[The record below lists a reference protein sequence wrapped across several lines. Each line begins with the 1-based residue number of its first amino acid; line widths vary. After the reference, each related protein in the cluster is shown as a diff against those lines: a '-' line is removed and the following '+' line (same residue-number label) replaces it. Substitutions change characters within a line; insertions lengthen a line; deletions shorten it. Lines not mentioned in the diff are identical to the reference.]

1 MPTHSSTGS
10 SRAAQHAI
18 PARRPASSRP
28 WRVRESRWPTA
39 RARISVRWWRGSP
52 RRSRSATAR
61 CRSTLT
67 RRSYSGRGGSALPR
81 RSVRKRSRS
90 SWRRS
95 QKSGSPRRRRT
106 WCTTCSCCSRSGAW
120 GPMRWR
126 GCCVIGTDR
135 LNLTPSLGEART
147 LARDYDVVPLYAE
160 FIGDLETPIS
170 AVLKFSGEENVFL
183 LESAEAAERFG
194 RYSFLGF
201 DPKRTL
207 SYRNGIY
214 TIVDA
219 DGVREVAAKD
229 PFSGLAELVGKKS
242 VAPLPN
248 LPAFVGGAVGYFSY
262 DAVRYLERLPDAPPD
277 DLHLPE
283 AYFAITNTLIVFDH
297 LRHKVLVI
305 SLVDAANLRDVEGE
319 GFAAAY
325 RRAADDVRRVS
336 ERLAAPETRRAFLPG
351 DGGLEISSNFTRS
364 GYEEAVERAKD
375 YIRAGDAFQIVPSQ
389 RFFAE
394 IGDLNPFLLYRG
406 LRTVNPSPYMTYLKL
421 GDLSLVGASPEP
433 LVRVEGRR
441 VMTRPIAGTRRRGA
455 TPEEDALLAE
465 ELLADAKERAEH
477 VMLVDL
483 GRNDIGR
490 VAEIGTV
497 GLENFME
504 VERYSHVMHIVST
517 VEGDLRAEYTALD
530 ALAAAFPAG
539 TVSGA
544 PKVRAMEIIDELEPT
559 RRGPYAGAT
568 GYYGVDGRLDTCITL
583 RTALLKGDR
592 VYFQA
597 GGGVVADSMPSLEY
611 EETRNKAGA
620 IVRALDVARNRG
632 MWL

>member
-1 MPTHSSTGS
+1 MNATG
-10 SRAAQHAI
+10 
-18 PARRPASSRP
+18 
-28 WRVRESRWPTA
+28 
-39 RARISVRWWRGSP
+39 
-52 RRSRSATAR
+52 RS
-61 CRSTLT
+61 
-67 RRSYSGRGGSALPR
+67 
-81 RSVRKRSRS
+81 
-90 SWRRS
+90 
-95 QKSGSPRRRRT
+95 
-106 WCTTCSCCSRSGAW
+106 
-120 GPMRWR
+120 
-126 GCCVIGTDR
+126 
-135 LNLTPSLGEART
+135 LTPSLTEARR
-147 LARDYDVVPLYAE
+147 LAREYDVVPLYAE
-160 FIGDLETPIS
+160 LIGDLETPIS
-170 AVLKFSGEENVFL
+170 AALKFADEENVFL

-207 SYRNGIY
+207 SYRDGLY
-214 TIVDA
+214 TVVDA
-219 DGVREVAAKD
+219 DGVHEVPAKD
-229 PFSGLAELVGKKS
+229 PFRGLAEIVGQKS

-262 DAVRYLERLPDAPPD
+262 DAVRYVEKLSAELAPPD
-277 DLHLPE
+277 ELRVPE
-283 AYFAITNTLIVFDH
+283 AYFAVTETLIVFDH

-325 RRAADDVRRVS
+325 RRAAAEVRRVA
-336 ERLAAPETRRAFLPG
+336 ERLAAPNVRRALPDG
-351 DGGLEISSNFTRS
+351 DGAGFEISSNFTRAA
-364 GYEEAVERAKD
+364 YEEAVEKAKE

-389 RFFAE
+389 RFCAE
-394 IGDLNPFLLYRG
+394 LGDLDPFLLYRG

-421 GDLSLVGASPEP
+421 GDLALVGASPEP

-441 VMTRPIAGTRRRGA
+441 VMTRPVAGTRRRGA

-483 GRNDIGR
+483 GRNDLGR

-497 GLENFME
+497 QLESFME

-517 VEGDLRAEYTALD
+517 VEGVLRERYTALD

-568 GYYGVDGRLDTCITL
+568 GYYGIDGRLDTCITL
-583 RTALLKGDR
+583 RTALLKGSR
-592 VYFQA
+592 AYFQA
-597 GGGVVADSMPSLEY
+597 GGGVVADSVPSLEY

-620 IVRALDVARNRG
+620 IVRALEVAMSRE

>member
-1 MPTHSSTGS
+1 MPSL
-10 SRAAQHAI
+10 AE
-18 PARRPASSRP
+18 ARR
-28 WRVRESRWPTA
+28 
-39 RARISVRWWRGSP
+39 
-52 RRSRSATAR
+52 
-61 CRSTLT
+61 
-67 RRSYSGRGGSALPR
+67 
-81 RSVRKRSRS
+81 
-90 SWRRS
+90 
-95 QKSGSPRRRRT
+95 
-106 WCTTCSCCSRSGAW
+106 
-120 GPMRWR
+120 
-126 GCCVIGTDR
+126 
-135 LNLTPSLGEART
+135 
-147 LARDYDVVPLYAE
+147 LARRYEVVPLYAE
-160 FIGDLETPIS
+160 LIGDLETPIS
-170 AVLKFSGEENVFL
+170 AALRFADEENVFL

-207 SYRNGIY
+207 SYRDGIY

-262 DAVRYLERLPDAPPD
+262 DAVRYLGRLPDAPPD

-336 ERLAAPETRRAFLPG
+336 ERLAAPETRRAFFPG

-364 GYEEAVERAKD
+364 GYEEAVERAKE

-433 LVRVEGRR
+433 LVRVERRR

-497 GLENFME
+497 QLENFME

-583 RTALLKGDR
+583 RTALLKGGR

-597 GGGVVADSMPSLEY
+597 GGGVVAGSVPSLEY

>member
-1 MPTHSSTGS
+1 MSGTG
-10 SRAAQHAI
+10 R
-18 PARRPASSRP
+18 
-28 WRVRESRWPTA
+28 
-39 RARISVRWWRGSP
+39 
-52 RRSRSATAR
+52 
-61 CRSTLT
+61 
-67 RRSYSGRGGSALPR
+67 
-81 RSVRKRSRS
+81 
-90 SWRRS
+90 
-95 QKSGSPRRRRT
+95 
-106 WCTTCSCCSRSGAW
+106 
-120 GPMRWR
+120 
-126 GCCVIGTDR
+126 
-135 LNLTPSLGEART
+135 NLMPSLSEARK
-147 LARDYDVVPLYAE
+147 LAREYDVVPLYGE

-170 AVLKFSGEENVFL
+170 AALKFADEENVFL
-183 LESAEAAERFG
+183 LESAEEAERFG

-207 SYRNGIY
+207 SYRDGVY
-214 TIVDA
+214 TVVDA

-229 PFSGLAELVGKKS
+229 PFRGLAQIVGKKS

-262 DAVRYLERLPDAPPD
+262 DAVRYLERLPGSTPD
-277 DLHLPE
+277 ELRVPE
-283 AYFAITNTLIVFDH
+283 AYFVVTDTLIVFDH

-305 SLVDAANLRDVEGE
+305 SVIDASNLRDVEGE

-325 RRAADDVRRVS
+325 RRAADDIRRIS
-336 ERLAAPETRRAFLPG
+336 ERLAAPTARRSLPA
-351 DGGLEISSNFTRS
+351 GGSGVEVSSNFTRT
-364 GYEEAVERAKD
+364 GYEEAVEKAKE

-394 IGDLNPFLLYRG
+394 IGDLDPFLLYRG
-406 LRTVNPSPYMTYLKL
+406 LRTVNPSPYMTYLKI
-421 GDLSLVGASPEP
+421 GDMALVGASPEP

-441 VMTRPIAGTRRRGA
+441 VMTRPVAGTRRRGA
-455 TPEEDALLAE
+455 TLEEDALLAE

-483 GRNDIGR
+483 GRNDLGR
-490 VAEIGTV
+490 VAQTGSV
-497 GLENFME
+497 ALESFMK

-517 VEGDLRAEYTALD
+517 VEGDLCEDLTALD

-568 GYYGVDGRLDTCITL
+568 GYYGIDGRLDTCITL
-583 RTALLKGDR
+583 RTALLKDGR
-592 VYFQA
+592 AYFQA
-597 GGGVVADSMPSLEY
+597 GGGVVADSVPSLEY

-620 IVRALDVARNRG
+620 IVRALEVARSRG

>member
-1 MPTHSSTGS
+1 MSG
-10 SRAAQHAI
+10 I
-18 PARRPASSRP
+18 G
-28 WRVRESRWPTA
+28 RELVP
-39 RARISVRWWRGSP
+39 SP
-52 RRSRSATAR
+52 
-61 CRSTLT
+61 
-67 RRSYSGRGGSALPR
+67 
-81 RSVRKRSRS
+81 
-90 SWRRS
+90 
-95 QKSGSPRRRRT
+95 
-106 WCTTCSCCSRSGAW
+106 
-120 GPMRWR
+120 
-126 GCCVIGTDR
+126 
-135 LNLTPSLGEART
+135 GEARR
-147 LARDYDVVPLYAE
+147 LAREYDVVPLYAE

-170 AVLKFSGEENVFL
+170 AALKFSGESDVFL

-207 SYRNGIY
+207 SYRDGVY
-214 TIVDA
+214 TVVDA
-219 DGVREVAAKD
+219 DGVREVPSKD
-229 PFSGLAELVGKKS
+229 PFRGLAEIVGRKS

-262 DAVRYLERLPDAPPD
+262 DAVRYLERLPQAPPD
-277 DLHLPE
+277 DLAVPE
-283 AYFAITNTLIVFDH
+283 AYFAVTDTLVVFDH

-305 SLVDAANLRDVEGE
+305 SLVDTANLRDVEGE

-325 RRAADDVRRVS
+325 RRAADDIRRVAA
-336 ERLAAPETRRAFLPG
+336 RLAAPVVSRALPSG
-351 DGGLEISSNFTRS
+351 DGTLEVSSNFTRA
-364 GYEEAVERAKD
+364 GYEEAVERAKE
-375 YIRAGDAFQIVPSQ
+375 YIRAGDAFQVVPSQ

-394 IGDLNPFLLYRG
+394 VGDLDPFLLYRG

-421 GDLSLVGASPEP
+421 GDMALVGASPEP

-455 TPEEDALLAE
+455 TPEEDAALAE
-465 ELLADAKERAEH
+465 ELLADEKERAEH

-483 GRNDIGR
+483 GRNDLGR
-490 VAEIGTV
+490 VGEIGTV
-497 GLENFME
+497 RLESFME

-517 VEGDLRAEYTALD
+517 VEGALREGLTALD

-544 PKVRAMEIIDELEPT
+544 PKVRAMEIVDELEPT

-583 RTALLKGDR
+583 RTALLKGGR
-592 VYFQA
+592 AYFQA
-597 GGGVVADSMPSLEY
+597 GGGVVADSVPELEY

-620 IVRALDVARNRG
+620 IVRALEVARSRG

>member
-1 MPTHSSTGS
+1 MNVTG
-10 SRAAQHAI
+10 
-18 PARRPASSRP
+18 
-28 WRVRESRWPTA
+28 
-39 RARISVRWWRGSP
+39 
-52 RRSRSATAR
+52 RS
-61 CRSTLT
+61 
-67 RRSYSGRGGSALPR
+67 
-81 RSVRKRSRS
+81 
-90 SWRRS
+90 
-95 QKSGSPRRRRT
+95 
-106 WCTTCSCCSRSGAW
+106 
-120 GPMRWR
+120 
-126 GCCVIGTDR
+126 
-135 LNLTPSLGEART
+135 LTPSLTEARR
-147 LARDYDVVPLYAE
+147 LAREYDVVPLYAE
-160 FIGDLETPIS
+160 LIGDLETPIS
-170 AVLKFSGEENVFL
+170 AALKFADEENVFL

-207 SYRNGIY
+207 SYRDGLY

-219 DGVREVAAKD
+219 DGVREVPAKD
-229 PFSGLAELVGKKS
+229 PFRGLAEIVGQKS

-262 DAVRYLERLPDAPPD
+262 DAVRYVEKLPMELAPPD
-277 DLHLPE
+277 ELRVPE
-283 AYFAITNTLIVFDH
+283 AYFAVTETLIVFDH

-325 RRAADDVRRVS
+325 RRAADDVRRVA
-336 ERLAAPETRRAFLPG
+336 ERLAAPNVRRALPDG
-351 DGGLEISSNFTRS
+351 DGAGFEISSNFTRAA
-364 GYEEAVERAKD
+364 YEEAVEKAKE

-394 IGDLNPFLLYRG
+394 IGDLDPFLLYRG

-421 GDLSLVGASPEP
+421 GDLALVGASPEP

-441 VMTRPIAGTRRRGA
+441 VMIRPAAGTRRRGA
-455 TPEEDALLAE
+455 TPQEDALLAE

-483 GRNDIGR
+483 GRNDLGR

-497 GLENFME
+497 QLESFME

-517 VEGDLRAEYTALD
+517 VEGILREQYTALD

-568 GYYGVDGRLDTCITL
+568 GYYSIDGRLDTCITL
-583 RTALLKGDR
+583 RTALLKGSR
-592 VYFQA
+592 AYFQA
-597 GGGVVADSMPSLEY
+597 GAGVVADSVPSLEY

-620 IVRALDVARNRG
+620 MVRALEVATSRE

>member
-1 MPTHSSTGS
+1 MSGTGRNLFPS
-10 SRAAQHAI
+10 L
-18 PARRPASSRP
+18 PEARR
-28 WRVRESRWPTA
+28 
-39 RARISVRWWRGSP
+39 
-52 RRSRSATAR
+52 
-61 CRSTLT
+61 
-67 RRSYSGRGGSALPR
+67 
-81 RSVRKRSRS
+81 
-90 SWRRS
+90 
-95 QKSGSPRRRRT
+95 
-106 WCTTCSCCSRSGAW
+106 
-120 GPMRWR
+120 
-126 GCCVIGTDR
+126 
-135 LNLTPSLGEART
+135 
-147 LARDYDVVPLYAE
+147 LAREYDVVPLYAE

-170 AVLKFSGEENVFL
+170 AALKFADEENVFL

-201 DPKRTL
+201 DPKRIL
-207 SYRNGIY
+207 SYKDGLY
-214 TIVDA
+214 TVIDA

-229 PFSGLAELVGKKS
+229 PFRGLAEIVGKKNI
-242 VAPLPN
+242 VPLPN

-262 DAVRYLERLPDAPPD
+262 DAVRYLEKLPDAPSD
-277 DLHLPE
+277 DLNVPE
-283 AYFAITNTLIVFDH
+283 AYFAVTDTLIVFDH

-305 SLVDAANLRDVEGE
+305 SLIDAAGLRDVEGE

-325 RRAADDVRRVS
+325 RRAADDIRRVA
-336 ERLAAPETRRAFLPG
+336 ERLAAPSARRSLPSGYGAF
-351 DGGLEISSNFTRS
+351 EVSSNFTRT
-364 GYEEAVERAKD
+364 GYEEAVERAKE

-394 IGDLNPFLLYRG
+394 VGDLDPFLLYRG

-421 GDLSLVGASPEP
+421 GDLALVGASPEP

-483 GRNDIGR
+483 GRNDLGR

-497 GLENFME
+497 RLESFME
-504 VERYSHVMHIVST
+504 IECYSHVMHIVST
-517 VEGDLRAEYTALD
+517 VEGELRKDLTALN

-544 PKVRAMEIIDELEPT
+544 PKVRAMEIIAELEPT

-583 RTALLKGDR
+583 RTALLKDDR
-592 VYFQA
+592 AFFQA
-597 GGGVVADSMPSLEY
+597 GGGVVADSVAGLEY

-620 IVRALDVARNRG
+620 MVRALEVARSQE

>member
-1 MPTHSSTGS
+1 MNATDRNLRPPL
-10 SRAAQHAI
+10 AE
-18 PARRPASSRP
+18 ARRL
-28 WRVRESRWPTA
+28 VRE
-39 RARISVRWWRGSP
+39 
-52 RRSRSATAR
+52 
-61 CRSTLT
+61 
-67 RRSYSGRGGSALPR
+67 
-81 RSVRKRSRS
+81 
-90 SWRRS
+90 
-95 QKSGSPRRRRT
+95 
-106 WCTTCSCCSRSGAW
+106 
-120 GPMRWR
+120 
-126 GCCVIGTDR
+126 
-135 LNLTPSLGEART
+135 
-147 LARDYDVVPLYAE
+147 YDVVPLYAE

-170 AVLKFSGEENVFL
+170 AALKFADEENVFL

-207 SYRNGIY
+207 SYRDGIY

-277 DLHLPE
+277 DLHVPE
-283 AYFAITNTLIVFDH
+283 AYFAVTDTLIVFDH

-319 GFAAAY
+319 GFTAAY
-325 RRAADDVRRVS
+325 RRAADDVRRVA
-336 ERLAAPETRRAFLPG
+336 EMLAAPATRRAFPFG

-364 GYEEAVERAKD
+364 GYEEAVERAKE

-421 GDLSLVGASPEP
+421 GELVLVGASPEP

-497 GLENFME
+497 QLETFME

-517 VEGDLRAEYTALD
+517 VEGDLRQKYTALD

-583 RTALLKGDR
+583 RTALLKGGR
-592 VYFQA
+592 AYFQA
-597 GGGVVADSMPSLEY
+597 GGGVVADSVPSLEY

-620 IVRALDVARNRG
+620 IVRALEVARSRG

>member
-1 MPTHSSTGS
+1 MNATDRYLMPSL
-10 SRAAQHAI
+10 AE
-18 PARRPASSRP
+18 ARR
-28 WRVRESRWPTA
+28 
-39 RARISVRWWRGSP
+39 
-52 RRSRSATAR
+52 
-61 CRSTLT
+61 
-67 RRSYSGRGGSALPR
+67 
-81 RSVRKRSRS
+81 
-90 SWRRS
+90 
-95 QKSGSPRRRRT
+95 
-106 WCTTCSCCSRSGAW
+106 
-120 GPMRWR
+120 
-126 GCCVIGTDR
+126 
-135 LNLTPSLGEART
+135 
-147 LARDYDVVPLYAE
+147 LARKYEVVPLYAE
-160 FIGDLETPIS
+160 LIGDLETPIS
-170 AVLKFSGEENVFL
+170 AALRFADEENVFL

-297 LRHKVLVI
+297 LRHKILVI

-336 ERLAAPETRRAFLPG
+336 ERLAAPGTRRAFLPG

-364 GYEEAVERAKD
+364 GYEEAVERAKE

-455 TPEEDALLAE
+455 TPEEDVLLAE

-497 GLENFME
+497 QLENFME

-517 VEGDLRAEYTALD
+517 VEGNLRAEYTALD

-583 RTALLKGDR
+583 RTALLKAGR

-597 GGGVVADSMPSLEY
+597 GGGVVADSVPSLEY

>member
-1 MPTHSSTGS
+1 M
-10 SRAAQHAI
+10 
-18 PARRPASSRP
+18 
-28 WRVRESRWPTA
+28 
-39 RARISVRWWRGSP
+39 
-52 RRSRSATAR
+52 
-61 CRSTLT
+61 
-67 RRSYSGRGGSALPR
+67 
-81 RSVRKRSRS
+81 
-90 SWRRS
+90 
-95 QKSGSPRRRRT
+95 
-106 WCTTCSCCSRSGAW
+106 
-120 GPMRWR
+120 
-126 GCCVIGTDR
+126 
-135 LNLTPSLGEART
+135 PSLSEARK
-147 LARDYDVVPLYAE
+147 LAREYDVVPLYGE

-170 AVLKFSGEENVFL
+170 AALKFADEENVFL
-183 LESAEAAERFG
+183 LESAEEAERFG

-207 SYRNGIY
+207 SYRDGVY

-229 PFSGLAELVGKKS
+229 PFRGLGQIVGKKS
-242 VAPLPN
+242 VAPLPK

-262 DAVRYLERLPDAPPD
+262 DAVRYLERLPGSTPD
-277 DLHLPE
+277 ELQVPE
-283 AYFAITNTLIVFDH
+283 AYFVVTDTLIVFDH

-305 SLVDAANLRDVEGE
+305 SLVDASNLRDVEGE

-325 RRAADDVRRVS
+325 RRAADDIRRIS
-336 ERLAAPETRRAFLPG
+336 ERLAAPTARRSLPAG
-351 DGGLEISSNFTRS
+351 DGGVEVSSNFTRT
-364 GYEEAVERAKD
+364 GYEEAVEKAKE

-394 IGDLNPFLLYRG
+394 IGDLDPFLLYRG

-421 GDLSLVGASPEP
+421 GDMALVGASPEP

-441 VMTRPIAGTRRRGA
+441 VMTRPVAGTRRRGV

-483 GRNDIGR
+483 GRNDLGR
-490 VAEIGTV
+490 VAQIGSV
-497 GLENFME
+497 GLESFME

-517 VEGDLRAEYTALD
+517 VEGDLREDLTALD

-568 GYYGVDGRLDTCITL
+568 GYYGIDGRLDTCITL
-583 RTALLKGDR
+583 RTALLKDNR
-592 VYFQA
+592 AYFQA
-597 GGGVVADSMPSLEY
+597 GGGVVADSVPSLEY

-620 IVRALDVARNRG
+620 IVRALEVAGSREL
-632 MWL
+632 WLYD

>member
-1 MPTHSSTGS
+1 M
-10 SRAAQHAI
+10 
-18 PARRPASSRP
+18 
-28 WRVRESRWPTA
+28 WR
-39 RARISVRWWRGSP
+39 
-52 RRSRSATAR
+52 
-61 CRSTLT
+61 
-67 RRSYSGRGGSALPR
+67 
-81 RSVRKRSRS
+81 K
-90 SWRRS
+90 WRRS
-95 QKSGSPRRRRT
+95 SMNAT
-106 WCTTCSCCSRSGAW
+106 NRSL
-120 GPMRWR
+120 M
-126 GCCVIGTDR
+126 
-135 LNLTPSLGEART
+135 PSLAEARR
-147 LARDYDVVPLYAE
+147 LAREYDVVPLYAE
-160 FIGDLETPIS
+160 LIGDLETPIS
-170 AVLKFSGEENVFL
+170 AALKFADEENVFL

-207 SYRNGIY
+207 SYRDGLY
-214 TIVDA
+214 TVVDA

-229 PFSGLAELVGKKS
+229 PFRGLAEIVGQKS
-242 VAPLPN
+242 IAPLPN

-262 DAVRYLERLPDAPPD
+262 DAVRYVEKLPAELVPPD
-277 DLHLPE
+277 ELQVPE
-283 AYFAITNTLIVFDH
+283 AYFVVTETLIVFDH

-325 RRAADDVRRVS
+325 RRAADDVRRVA
-336 ERLAAPETRRAFLPG
+336 ERLAAPNVRRALPG
-351 DGGLEISSNFTRS
+351 GDGAGFEISSNFTRAA
-364 GYEEAVERAKD
+364 YEEAVEKAKE

-394 IGDLNPFLLYRG
+394 IGDLDPFLLYRG

-421 GDLSLVGASPEP
+421 GDLALVGASPEP

-441 VMTRPIAGTRRRGA
+441 VMTRPAAGTRRRGA

-483 GRNDIGR
+483 GRNDLGR

-497 GLENFME
+497 QLESFME

-517 VEGDLRAEYTALD
+517 VEGILREQYTALD

-568 GYYGVDGRLDTCITL
+568 GYYGIDGRLDTCITL
-583 RTALLKGDR
+583 RTALLKGSR
-592 VYFQA
+592 AYFQA
-597 GGGVVADSMPSLEY
+597 GAGVVADSVPSLEY

-620 IVRALDVARNRG
+620 IVRALEVAMSRE

>member
-1 MPTHSSTGS
+1 MNATDRYLMPSL
-10 SRAAQHAI
+10 AE
-18 PARRPASSRP
+18 ARR
-28 WRVRESRWPTA
+28 
-39 RARISVRWWRGSP
+39 
-52 RRSRSATAR
+52 
-61 CRSTLT
+61 
-67 RRSYSGRGGSALPR
+67 
-81 RSVRKRSRS
+81 
-90 SWRRS
+90 
-95 QKSGSPRRRRT
+95 
-106 WCTTCSCCSRSGAW
+106 
-120 GPMRWR
+120 
-126 GCCVIGTDR
+126 
-135 LNLTPSLGEART
+135 
-147 LARDYDVVPLYAE
+147 LARRYEVVPLYAE
-160 FIGDLETPIS
+160 LIGDLETPIS
-170 AVLKFSGEENVFL
+170 AALRFADEENVFL

-194 RYSFLGF
+194 RYSFLGV

-207 SYRNGIY
+207 SYRDGIY

-319 GFAAAY
+319 VFAAAY

-336 ERLAAPETRRAFLPG
+336 ERLAAPETRSTFLPG

-364 GYEEAVERAKD
+364 GYEEAVERAKE

-421 GDLSLVGASPEP
+421 GDLSLVGASPDP
-433 LVRVEGRR
+433 LVRVERRR

-497 GLENFME
+497 QLENFME

-583 RTALLKGDR
+583 RTALLKGGR

-597 GGGVVADSMPSLEY
+597 GGGVVADSVPSLEY

>member
-1 MPTHSSTGS
+1 MIGTVRDLVPTLDE
-10 SRAAQHAI
+10 
-18 PARRPASSRP
+18 ARR
-28 WRVRESRWPTA
+28 
-39 RARISVRWWRGSP
+39 
-52 RRSRSATAR
+52 
-61 CRSTLT
+61 
-67 RRSYSGRGGSALPR
+67 
-81 RSVRKRSRS
+81 
-90 SWRRS
+90 
-95 QKSGSPRRRRT
+95 
-106 WCTTCSCCSRSGAW
+106 
-120 GPMRWR
+120 
-126 GCCVIGTDR
+126 
-135 LNLTPSLGEART
+135 
-147 LARDYDVVPLYAE
+147 LARDHEVVPVYAE

-170 AVLKFSGEENVFL
+170 AVLKFAGEENVFL

-207 SYRNGIY
+207 SYRNGFY
-214 TIVDA
+214 TVVDA
-219 DGVREVAAKD
+219 DGVREVPAQD
-229 PFSGLAELVGKKS
+229 PFRGLAEIVGKKS

-262 DAVRYLERLPDAPPD
+262 DAVRYLERLPSELAPPD
-277 DLHLPE
+277 DLNVPE
-283 AYFAITNTLIVFDH
+283 AYFAITDTLVVFDH

-305 SLVDAANLRDVEGE
+305 SLVDASTLRDVGGE
-319 GFAAAY
+319 GFSAAY

-336 ERLAAPETRRAFLPG
+336 ERLAAPLTRHAPPMGEG
-351 DGGLEISSNFTRS
+351 DLEISSNFTEER
-364 GYEEAVERAKD
+364 YAEAVERAKE

-389 RFFAE
+389 RFRAE
-394 IGDLNPFLLYRG
+394 IGNLDPLLLYRG

-421 GDLSLVGASPEP
+421 GDLVLVGASPEP

-455 TPEEDALLAE
+455 TPEEDASLAE

-483 GRNDIGR
+483 GRNDLGR
-490 VAEIGTV
+490 VSEIGSV
-497 GLENFME
+497 ELESFME
-504 VERYSHVMHIVST
+504 IERYSHVMHIVST
-517 VEGDLRAEYTALD
+517 VEGDLREDLIALD

-544 PKVRAMEIIDELEPT
+544 PKVRAMQIIDELEPT

-583 RTALLKGDR
+583 RTALLKNG
-592 VYFQA
+592 VAYFQA
-597 GGGVVADSMPSLEY
+597 GGGVVADSVPSLEY
-611 EETRNKAGA
+611 EETRNKARA
-620 IVRALDVARNRG
+620 MARALEVARSRE

>member
-1 MPTHSSTGS
+1 
-10 SRAAQHAI
+10 
-18 PARRPASSRP
+18 
-28 WRVRESRWPTA
+28 
-39 RARISVRWWRGSP
+39 
-52 RRSRSATAR
+52 
-61 CRSTLT
+61 
-67 RRSYSGRGGSALPR
+67 
-81 RSVRKRSRS
+81 
-90 SWRRS
+90 
-95 QKSGSPRRRRT
+95 
-106 WCTTCSCCSRSGAW
+106 
-120 GPMRWR
+120 
-126 GCCVIGTDR
+126 
-135 LNLTPSLGEART
+135 
-147 LARDYDVVPLYAE
+147 
-160 FIGDLETPIS
+160 
-170 AVLKFSGEENVFL
+170 
-183 LESAEAAERFG
+183 
-194 RYSFLGF
+194 
-201 DPKRTL
+201 
-207 SYRNGIY
+207 
-214 TIVDA
+214 
-219 DGVREVAAKD
+219 
-229 PFSGLAELVGKKS
+229 
-242 VAPLPN
+242 
-248 LPAFVGGAVGYFSY
+248 
-262 DAVRYLERLPDAPPD
+262 
-277 DLHLPE
+277 LPE

-351 DGGLEISSNFTRS
+351 DGGLEVSSNFTRS
-364 GYEEAVERAKD
+364 GYEEAVERAKE

-433 LVRVEGRR
+433 LVRVERRR

-497 GLENFME
+497 QLENFME

-583 RTALLKGDR
+583 RTALLKGGR

-597 GGGVVADSMPSLEY
+597 GGGVVADSVPSLEY

>member
-1 MPTHSSTGS
+1 
-10 SRAAQHAI
+10 
-18 PARRPASSRP
+18 
-28 WRVRESRWPTA
+28 
-39 RARISVRWWRGSP
+39 
-52 RRSRSATAR
+52 
-61 CRSTLT
+61 
-67 RRSYSGRGGSALPR
+67 
-81 RSVRKRSRS
+81 
-90 SWRRS
+90 
-95 QKSGSPRRRRT
+95 
-106 WCTTCSCCSRSGAW
+106 
-120 GPMRWR
+120 
-126 GCCVIGTDR
+126 
-135 LNLTPSLGEART
+135 
-147 LARDYDVVPLYAE
+147 VPLYAE

-207 SYRNGIY
+207 SYREGLY
-214 TIVDA
+214 TVVDA
-219 DGVREVAAKD
+219 DGVREVPAKD
-229 PFSGLAELVGKKS
+229 PFRGLAQIMGRKT

-248 LPAFVGGAVGYFSY
+248 LPAFVGGAVGYLSY

-277 DLHLPE
+277 DLNVPE
-283 AYFAITNTLIVFDH
+283 AYFAVTDSLVVFDH

-305 SLVDAANLRDVEGE
+305 SLVDSARLRDVEGE

-325 RRAADDVRRVS
+325 RRAADDIRRVA
-336 ERLAAPETRRAFLPG
+336 ERLSAPLARRVLPSG
-351 DGGLEISSNFTRS
+351 SEDFGISSNFSRER
-364 GYEEAVERAKD
+364 YEEAVQRAKE

-389 RFFAE
+389 RFASPV
-394 IGDLNPFLLYRG
+394 GDLDPLLLYRG

-441 VMTRPIAGTRRRGA
+441 VMTRPIAGTRPRGA

-465 ELLADAKERAEH
+465 ELLADEKERAEH

-483 GRNDIGR
+483 GRNDLGR
-490 VAEIGTV
+490 VSEV
-497 GLENFME
+497 GSVELASFME

-517 VEGDLRAEYTALD
+517 VEGNVRDDLTALD

-583 RTALLKGDR
+583 RTALLKDG
-592 VYFQA
+592 VAYFQA
-597 GGGVVADSMPSLEY
+597 GGGVVADSVPSLEY
-611 EETRNKAGA
+611 EESRNKARA
-620 IVRALDVARNRG
+620 MSRALEVARSRE

>member
-1 MPTHSSTGS
+1 MNATDRYLMPSL
-10 SRAAQHAI
+10 AE
-18 PARRPASSRP
+18 ARR
-28 WRVRESRWPTA
+28 
-39 RARISVRWWRGSP
+39 
-52 RRSRSATAR
+52 
-61 CRSTLT
+61 
-67 RRSYSGRGGSALPR
+67 
-81 RSVRKRSRS
+81 
-90 SWRRS
+90 
-95 QKSGSPRRRRT
+95 
-106 WCTTCSCCSRSGAW
+106 
-120 GPMRWR
+120 
-126 GCCVIGTDR
+126 
-135 LNLTPSLGEART
+135 
-147 LARDYDVVPLYAE
+147 LARRYEVVPLYAE
-160 FIGDLETPIS
+160 LIGDLETPIS
-170 AVLKFSGEENVFL
+170 AALRFADEENVFL

-207 SYRNGIY
+207 SYRDGIY

-336 ERLAAPETRRAFLPG
+336 ERLAAPEARRTFLPG

-364 GYEEAVERAKD
+364 GYEEAVERAKE

-394 IGDLNPFLLYRG
+394 IGTLNPFLLYRG

-433 LVRVEGRR
+433 LVRVERRR

-455 TPEEDALLAE
+455 TLEEDALLAE

-497 GLENFME
+497 QLENFME

-583 RTALLKGDR
+583 RTALLKGGR

-597 GGGVVADSMPSLEY
+597 GGGVVADSVPSLEY